1 MRRRAGSGGGDGTT
15 PFDRRRGVACLQTV
29 AILLAPFIGLLY
41 GVTAGLAVMTVT
53 LAAIAGL
60 VRQAMPEAPA
70 AIRPRLR
77 VVVLVNLVLAVACA
91 LAVVWRV
98 A

>member
-1 MRRRAGSGGGDGTT
+1 M
-15 PFDRRRGVACLQTV
+15 ACLQTV

-60 VRQAMPEAPA
+60 VRQTMPEAPA
-70 AIRPRLR
+70 AIRSRLR